1 MWYNVV
7 LIRDIC
13 YWLNKVKSRIG
24 HEYLYVWVSQQDYV
38 NYYLLLKYYLS
49 RKEEMGKELR

>member
-7 LIRDIC
+7 LIRDIR

-24 HEYLYVWVSQQDYV
+24 YEYIYVWVSQQDYV